1 MVAKKNH
8 KNNSMNLMDAK
19 KSNEAVLRH
28 ADIAGLLLIK

>member
-8 KNNSMNLMDAK
+8 KKNSMNLVDAK

-28 ADIAGLLLIK
+28 ADIARSLLIK